1 MFKRILASIVIAFFI
16 IGCGSP
22 RIDTSSDEKMKASIE
37 EIKKSLSDEKRKD
50 FEDALKVVYFSKVNF
65 DLKSIMALGA
75 EGTAEKIK
83 EEGKAL
89 ISNKTADEVISEAKK
104 IKEKIFEEEK
114 KKALEEIKALEEKK
128 EQAQKSVEE
137 LKKIVVGDL
146 TFNREKNQYSSYLK
160 PTIIINLKNNTDKA
174 IARVYAVGTIKT
186 EGREVPWIKEDFN
199 YMIDGGIEPG
209 ETNTSSLSPNM
220 FSSWGTANIGEN
232 ATFTVKIV
240 RIDGADGNI
249 IASIQEFSEKDNQRL
264 EYLKTKYINK

>member
-114 KKALEEIKALEEKK
+114 KKALEEIQKLASEAIKNFDSILPDLTTAEKRIVDAQK
-128 EQAQKSVEE
+128 FGIADSVINQIFDNSNNNLNEAEQAQFIE
-137 LKKIVVGDL
+137 LLDKVLKAAPK
-146 TFNREKNQYSSYLK
+146 REKNKIGRLTEVYPSLFIVEYQDFSSQAGAINNSYVESYTYSDIL
-160 PTIIINLKNNTDKA
+160 TE
-174 IARVYAVGTIKT
+174 KT
-186 EGREVPWIKEDFN
+186 LIR
-199 YMIDGGIEPG
+199 Y
-209 ETNTSSLSPNM
+209 LSPEEQ
-220 FSSWGTANIGEN
+220 AEIEN
-232 ATFTVKIV
+232 K
-240 RIDGADGNI
+240 
-249 IASIQEFSEKDNQRL
+249 
-264 EYLKTKYINK
+264 